1 MGTEQIIEEYFSG
14 YAAAVAQ
21 SRALVAVEDG
31 LKPSMRM
38 ALYANYTDKF
48 CAPKPPAK
56 FIKLIGSATRFC
68 WHGDASTF
76 GMMIRAAK
84 PFAMRYPLYDTDG
97 SYGTVAAPD
106 NHAAA
111 RYVGGRLNK
120 LAASMFTFLEKDT
133 IEEWR
138 DNYDNTEKF
147 PQNLPSVGFWNICNG
162 TQGIGVGVASSIP
175 QFNLKEMNQALIN
188 MLWERDFDVPMP
200 DFATGGILINTNEVK
215 RSLTETPIP
224 GQPVTGCKL
233 RAKITYNR
241 DKNCFHVTEI
251 PYSVYTNTI
260 CDELMKLVEDE
271 SSGIDSFND
280 ASTAKPDIEI
290 YLNKKAMPDK
300 VLELLFKKTSLQ
312 YTYGINLTML
322 RDSRRPEVFSLPMAM
337 AAYLDHQ
344 IKVFRRAIEFD
355 KKKAEERVHILDG
368 YIIAC
373 ASIEEVVQLIKT
385 SADKK
390 EAARKLTEQFNLD
403 MIQAE
408 AILKLTL
415 SRIASLEVKKF
426 IKERENL
433 LEFIAECQ
441 KKLNDPNLIKK
452 DVESA
457 LRETAA
463 RFGDERRTQLLNLT
477 DESADKLLYFT
488 SNGQAYLNP
497 PKDKL
502 IVSTLIYGVPYLGV
516 TEDGTVYRSSDFP
529 KRAKQVF
536 KNESPII
543 GVFPDDE
550 SKYLVF
556 LDKEKHF
563 RCKAISTLNKG
574 KTKLFLSDLTFVAVS
589 SEQVNKNN
597 YKKVIFEENKI

>member
-1 MGTEQIIEEYFSG
+1 MGTEQIIEEYFGG

-21 SRALVAVEDG
+21 SRALVSVEDG

-38 ALYANYTDKF
+38 ALYANYTDKY
-48 CAPKPPAK
+48 CAPKKPAK

-76 GMMIRAAK
+76 GMMMRAAK

-120 LAASMFTFLEKDT
+120 LATSMFTFLEKDT
-133 IEEWR
+133 IKEWR

-147 PQNLPSVGFWNICNG
+147 PQILPSIGFWNICNG

-175 QFNLKEMNQALIN
+175 QFNIREMNQALID
-188 MLWERDFDVPMP
+188 MLWDRDFDIPMP
-200 DFATGGILINTNEVK
+200 DFATGGILINSNEVK
-215 RSLTETPIP
+215 KALAQVPIP
-224 GQPVTGCKL
+224 GESTPGCKL
-233 RAKITYNR
+233 RAKISYN
-241 DKNCFHVTEI
+241 KAKHCFHVTEV

-260 CDELMKLVEDE
+260 CSELLKLMEDE
-271 SSGIDSFND
+271 TSGIESFND
-280 ASTAKPDIEI
+280 ASTTQADIEI

-312 YTYGINLTML
+312 STYGINLTML

-337 AAYLDHQ
+337 ATYLDHQ
-344 IKVFRRAIEFD
+344 LKVFHDAITYDRQKAMD
-355 KKKAEERVHILDG
+355 KVHILDG

-373 ASIEEVVQLIKT
+373 ASIEEVVQVIKS

-390 EAARKLTEQFNLD
+390 EAARRLTEQFNLD
-403 MIQAE
+403 AIQAE
-408 AILKLTL
+408 AVLKLTL
-415 SRIASLEVKKF
+415 SRIASLEVEKF
-426 IKERENL
+426 IKERDDL
-433 LEFIAECQ
+433 LIFIEECT
-441 KKLNDPNLIKK
+441 KKLETPDLIKK
-452 DVESA
+452 DIETA
-457 LRETAA
+457 LREIMNT
-463 RFGDERRTQLLNLT
+463 FGDDRRTQLLNLT
-477 DESADKLLYFT
+477 DEQAEKMLYFT

-497 PKDKL
+497 PKDKE
-502 IVSTLIYGVPYLGV
+502 IVASLIYGVPYLGV
-516 TEDGTVYRSSDFP
+516 SVDGTVFRSADFP

-536 KNESPII
+536 KNESPILN
-543 GVFPDDE
+543 VFVDDE

-556 LDKEKHF
+556 LDDEKHF
-563 RCKAISTLNKG
+563 RCKSIGTLNKG
-574 KTKLFLSDLTFVAVS
+574 KTKLSLSNLSFVAVT
-589 SEQVNKNN
+589 SEQVSKNN